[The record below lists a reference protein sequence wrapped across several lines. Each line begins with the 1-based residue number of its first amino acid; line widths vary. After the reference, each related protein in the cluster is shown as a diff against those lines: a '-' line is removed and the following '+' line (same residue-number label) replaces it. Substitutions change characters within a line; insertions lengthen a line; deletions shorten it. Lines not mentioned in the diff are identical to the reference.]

1 MAKMSYSN
9 AALRADNNKAMEK
22 EIRTA
27 KSKAGHKKKN
37 PKDQQWVDNTSLKY
51 KVKKP
56 TIKQKTLEFEGHLVP
71 MVFDY
76 KRGSVY
82 RDYKNAWV
90 VPCTLENNKEA
101 PYSAMVRQYGNLI
114 KKGYALVPTVHQLG
128 KRDQVVQS
136 AAMFKDDDDKDSD
149 DVA

>member
-1 MAKMSYSN
+1 M
-9 AALRADNNKAMEK
+9 
-22 EIRTA
+22 
-27 KSKAGHKKKN
+27 AGHKIKN
-37 PKDQQWVDNTSLKY
+37 VKDKH

-71 MVFDY
+71 VVVDH

-82 RDYKNAWV
+82 RDYANAWV
-90 VPCTLENNKEA
+90 VPCRLEHNKEN
-101 PYSAMVRQYGNLI
+101 PYDAMVRDYGNLI
-114 KKGYALVPTVHQLG
+114 RKGFALVPTVHQLG

-149 DVA
+149 EGA